1 MGWNESFTSISGTK
15 QAFLATGCVG
25 TNSWEIEN
33 TGNILVVM
41 YSVPFDHNLYSNWCG
56 VGIFKKQD
64 SISHLFDTMYYEKE
78 TTCFAR
84 KEFKAVSNQLVFK
97 FGERWLIKAQMGTGH
112 TPEIQVGFYPCEK
125 KNVAA
130 DLMPLLFEWDVFIRL
145 VHSGSRKKSSFQ
157 CHNYE

>member
-25 TNSWEIEN
+25 TNSWEIGN

-84 KEFKAVSNQLVFK
+84 KEFKVVSMLKSMGFTQLQIRKLLPKLTEHELHVLSMVRKRNKTIARKVFK
-97 FGERWLIKAQMGTGH
+97 
-112 TPEIQVGFYPCEK
+112 C
-125 KNVAA
+125 N
-130 DLMPLLFEWDVFIRL
+130 L
-145 VHSGSRKKSSFQ
+145 V
-157 CHNYE
+157 Y